1 MIEGIIYC
9 LRYPQCLHLVKIGKT
24 SADTVEARGLNISNI
39 PEDFETVFAYK
50 VHDIDAL
57 EKFVHSVLDDE
68 FRYKSKS
75 GRSTEFFYTC
85 AAEKAKKHVLPFALD
100 DKTLETELEVD
111 DNPIDVP
118 NCIYRDDD
126 LVSWDDL
133 RRSLPADSCFGTETR
148 GSFTW
153 A

>member
-9 LRYPQCLHLVKIGKT
+9 VRNPLFPYLVKIGKT
-24 SADTVEARGLNISNI
+24 SADTVEARDLNISNV

-57 EKFVHSVLDDE
+57 EKSVHSVLDE
-68 FRYKSKS
+68 FRYKSKL
-75 GRSTEFFYTC
+75 GRSTEFFYAC
-85 AAEKAKKHVLPFALD
+85 AAEKTKKHVLPFALD

-111 DNPIDVP
+111 ANPIDVP

-126 LVSWDDL
+126 LVSWDNL
-133 RRSLPADSCFGTETR
+133 RRSLPADSRFRTEAR
-148 GSFTW
+148 GAFAW